1 MNQSDIVGLVYVT
14 NK

>member
-1 MNQSDIVGLVYVT
+1 MTQSDIVGLVYVT